1 MENVHSL
8 FNRVRRI
15 ELSTR
20 KLVAQLVCGDY
31 SSIFRGHGMEFSD
44 LRPYVDGDDP
54 KRIDW
59 NVYARTRI
67 PYVKVF
73 TEERELMVLLVVD
86 LSGSLRFGSLNLT
99 KAERVAEVA
108 AVLALS
114 ASESNDRIG
123 MLTFSDRIHDYIP
136 PEKGRKH
143 ALGLVRR
150 ILQVPDIQAHAD
162 LDNALKYMGR
172 VMKRRA
178 LIFIISDFTFP
189 SGSRLLKA
197 TVRKHDVVGIHVFDP
212 RELHL
217 PMMGRVR
224 FRNPETGTEKVVNTN
239 SRTWRKKFADNVR
252 MVQQAREELC
262 RDNKLDLMS
271 ISTSDNLILPLRRF
285 FELRKKR
292 RRR

>member
-8 FNRVRRI
+8 FKRVRRI
-15 ELSTR
+15 ELRTR
-20 KLVAQLVCGDY
+20 KLVSQLVGGDY
-31 SSIFRGHGMEFSD
+31 SSIFRGQGMEFSD
-44 LRPYVDGDDP
+44 LRPYIEGDDP
-54 KRIDW
+54 KLIDW
-59 NVYARTRI
+59 NVYARTRT
-67 PYVKVF
+67 PFVKIF
-73 TEERELMVLLVVD
+73 TEERELMVLLIVD

-114 ASESNDRIG
+114 ASESNDRVG
-123 MLTFSDRIHDYIP
+123 MLTFSDKIHNYVP

-143 ALGLVRR
+143 ALGLVRT
-150 ILQVPDIQAHAD
+150 ILQVPDIQAPAD

-172 VMKRRA
+172 VLKRRA
-178 LIFIISDFTFP
+178 LIFIISDFAFP

-197 TVRKHDVVGIHVFDP
+197 AVAKHDVVGIHVFDP

-224 FRNPETGTEKVVNTN
+224 FANPETGRIKVVNT
-239 SRTWRKKFADNVR
+239 SSGRWRNKFADNVR
-252 MVQQAREELC
+252 GVQKAREDLC
-262 RDNKLDLMS
+262 RENQLDLVS
-271 ISTSDNLILPLRRF
+271 ISTSDNLVLPLRRF

>member
-44 LRPYVDGDDP
+44 LRPYVEGDDP
-54 KRIDW
+54 KLIDW
-59 NVYARTRI
+59 NVYARTRT
-67 PYVKVF
+67 PFVKVF
-73 TEERELMVLLVVD
+73 TEERELVVLLVVD

-114 ASESNDRIG
+114 ASQSNDRVG
-123 MLTFSDRIHDYIP
+123 MLTFSDEIHDYIP

-143 ALGLVRR
+143 ALKLVRR

-162 LDNALKYMGR
+162 IDNALKYMGR

-178 LIFIISDFTFP
+178 LIFIISDFAFP
-189 SGSRLLKA
+189 SDSRLLKA
-197 TVRKHDVVGIHVFDP
+197 AVAKHDVVGIHVFDP

-224 FRNPETGTEKVVNTN
+224 FRNPETGNEQVVNTS
-239 SRTWRKKFADNVR
+239 SRRWRRKFGDNVR

-262 RDNKLDLMS
+262 RVNRLDLMS
-271 ISTSDNLILPLRRF
+271 ISTSDNLVLPLRRF